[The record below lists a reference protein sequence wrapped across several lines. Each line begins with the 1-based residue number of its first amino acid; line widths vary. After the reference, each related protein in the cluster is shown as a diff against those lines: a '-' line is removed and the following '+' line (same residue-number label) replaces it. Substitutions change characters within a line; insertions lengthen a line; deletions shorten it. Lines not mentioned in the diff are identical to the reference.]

1 MKRKDFI
8 ARSWMIALAAGG
20 FSCPAKGAG
29 RRQTQT
35 AMEREAEMKKFR
47 EQWVATLM
55 ANLESQL
62 DAKTRTALMESCGR
76 ACARRSS
83 VFSVAASGKG
93 DAAKLIQALAKILG
107 KDNVVLEGGVVRL
120 TYPKCYCEMVADG
133 PERLPDAYCCC
144 SQGWIKE
151 MFETAAGKPVGVKT
165 LQTIKRGADS
175 CKFVIKI

>member
-8 ARSWMIALAAGG
+8 ARSWMITLAAGG

-62 DAKTRTALMESCGR
+62 DAKTRTALMESWGR
-76 ACARRSS
+76 
-83 VFSVAASGKG
+83 G
-93 DAAKLIQALAKILG
+93 
-107 KDNVVLEGGVVRL
+107 GGVVRPGL
-120 TYPKCYCEMVADG
+120 RPPQLGLQRRGFRQRGRGQAHPGACEDFG
-133 PERLPDAYCCC
+133 
-144 SQGWIKE
+144 
-151 MFETAAGKPVGVKT
+151 
-165 LQTIKRGADS
+165 
-175 CKFVIKI
+175 